1 MNLHEKSRDLYA
13 YWKDII
19 LFFAG
24 LVLAFIPIVVTL
36 YLNTPGKKSPVFP
49 DGPCFIGYGNDIL
62 AVGISRL
69 GFYVRFSFL
78 REGSTGWIV
87 PKEPLQWAEIQRYY
101 KRYRRYIL
109 AAIAINVVFFIG
121 LAGYV
126 FFIEGNNIS
135 NITEATSGLILCS
148 WMIMMGIL
156 AIFCCCQRSLLHEK
170 HCPFRENQSKAS
182 LSFHPTSITP
192 GESCLIQDA
201 GCGSGHKA

>member
-36 YLNTPGKKSPVFP
+36 YLNTPAKSLPFSLMALVSLVMVMIFWPLAFLVWGFMSGFPFYGRAAPV
-49 DGPCFIGYGNDIL
+49 
-62 AVGISRL
+62 
-69 GFYVRFSFL
+69 
-78 REGSTGWIV
+78 GWY

-156 AIFCCCQRSLLHEK
+156 AIFCC
-170 HCPFRENQSKAS
+170 
-182 LSFHPTSITP
+182 LSEISFT
-192 GESCLIQDA
+192 
-201 GCGSGHKA
+201 